1 MGNRPALCQ
10 IVKIISFYELNAN
23 HDLGFR
29 IANACKENPR
39 YAMHSE
45 GTLCKR
51 DVPYFSWHAC
61 YTTLFT
67 QYDRIK
73 ITFKKKQ

>member
-23 HDLGFR
+23 HDFEFR
-29 IANACKENPR
+29 IANACKENHR

-45 GTLCKR
+45 KTLCER
-51 DVPYFSWHAC
+51 DVLFFMAC
-61 YTTLFT
+61 LL
-67 QYDRIK
+67 YDFICSK
-73 ITFKKKQ
+73 

>member
-10 IVKIISFYELNAN
+10 IMKIISFYELNAN

-45 GTLCKR
+45 RTY
-51 DVPYFSWHAC
+51 VSATY
-61 YTTLFT
+61 
-67 QYDRIK
+67 RIFHGMLV
-73 ITFKKKQ
+73 IRLHLLNMIVARTGPGLE

>member
-1 MGNRPALCQ
+1 MGNRP
-10 IVKIISFYELNAN
+10 VKIISFYELNAN

-45 GTLCKR
+45 RTLCER
-51 DVPYFSWHAC
+51 DPTVFFMAC
-61 YTTLFT
+61 LL
-67 QYDRIK
+67 YDFIYS
-73 ITFKKKQ
+73 I